1 MFERVEIRVAD
12 LAVSRG
18 LYAAALATLPG
29 TPVREDGDAV
39 VWGDF
44 ALAQAT
50 DARPATHGLHVGFAA
65 PSPAHVDAFWEA
77 GRNAGLRDDGA
88 PGPRPQYRPDYY
100 GGFLIDPDGNSIEA
114 AFHGGVRGEG
124 TVDHVWIRVADLA
137 ATRDWWTQMARRA
150 GLRRRADTELLVR
163 YGGDRGG
170 SVTLIA
176 GDPPTRNAALVLP
189 VPGAAAIGTGVDPGG
204 TRVELVPGRG

>member
-12 LAVSRG
+12 LAVSRA
-18 LYAAALATLPG
+18 LYATVLATLPG
-29 TPVREDGDAV
+29 TPVREDSDAV
-39 VWGDF
+39 VWGDVV
-44 ALAQAT
+44 LQQAT
-50 DARPATHGLHVGFAA
+50 AERPPTHGLHVGFAA

-77 GRNAGLRDDGA
+77 GTRAGLRDDGV

-100 GGFLIDPDGNSIEA
+100 GGFLLDPDGNSIEA

-137 ATRDWWTQMARRA
+137 ATRRWWAPMARRA
-150 GLRRRADTELLVR
+150 GLRLRADTELLVR
-163 YGGDRGG
+163 WGGERGG

-189 VPGAAAIGTGVDPGG
+189 VPGAAAVGAGVDPDG
-204 TRVELVPGRG
+204 TRVELVPAG